1 MLVRRI
7 ARPLLAST
15 FVFGGID
22 TLRNPQSRVAGA
34 RPVVEK
40 VTAQA
45 DKQLPVQVPRDVEQW
60 VKIDAAVKVGAGT
73 LFSLGRLPRLSALTL
88 AATIVPTTL
97 AGHRFWEAEGT
108 AKQRAA
114 HPLPEE
120 PGAAGRSAAR
130 RRRHRG
136 QALGGLPR
144 SPRGE
149 EGHRIDGEEPR
160 AGPEARRQGAEEDR
174 EAPEEG
180 LEVRTAELTAPL
192 TPAAALRRIAF
203 LLERARE
210 PSYRVQAFRTAATV
224 VDGLSDDQ
232 LDLKIRTNTLKD
244 LKGVG
249 PKTAAVVVQAH
260 KGQVPE
266 YLTKLEEDLA
276 ELVPL
281 ADDVAE
287 FRAALKGD
295 LHLHSDW
302 SDGGSPIREMAEAA
316 MALGHEYIA
325 LTDHSPRLTVANGLS
340 AARLEQQ
347 LDVVAALNE
356 ELAPF
361 RILTGIECDINVDGS
376 LDQTD
381 ELLGRLDVVVAS
393 VHSDLRADSSAMTAR
408 MLAAVADPH
417 TDVLGHC
424 TGRLVIG
431 RRQRN
436 GTQRPRP
443 ESTFDAEAVFRA
455 CVEHGTAVEINSRP
469 ERLDPPRRL
478 LTLAVETGCEF
489 AIDTDAHA
497 PGQLDWQGNGCER
510 AVECGVPV
518 ERVVNTWDAERLLSW
533 TVT

>member
-1 MLVRRI
+1 M
-7 ARPLLAST
+7 
-15 FVFGGID
+15 
-22 TLRNPQSRVAGA
+22 
-34 RPVVEK
+34 
-40 VTAQA
+40 QA
-45 DKQLPVQVPRDVEQW
+45 
-60 VKIDAAVKVGAGT
+60 
-73 LFSLGRLPRLSALTL
+73 F
-88 AATIVPTTL
+88 
-97 AGHRFWEAEGT
+97 
-108 AKQRAA
+108 
-114 HPLPEE
+114 
-120 PGAAGRSAAR
+120 RSAAVVVD
-130 RRRHRG
+130 
-136 QALGGLPR
+136 AM
-144 SPRGE
+144 
-149 EGHRIDGEEPR
+149 D
-160 AGPEARRQGAEEDR
+160 D
-174 EAPEEG
+174 
-180 LEVRTAELTAPL
+180 AELE
-192 TPAAALRRIAF
+192 RR
-203 LLERARE
+203 
-210 PSYRVQAFRTAATV
+210 
-224 VDGLSDDQ
+224 
-232 LDLKIRTNTLKD
+232 IRTNTLKD
-244 LKGVG
+244 LKGIG
-249 PKTAAVVVQAH
+249 PKTAAVIVQAA
-260 KGQVPE
+260 KGQVPD
-266 YLTKLEEDLA
+266 YLAGLEEKFA

-287 FRAALKGD
+287 FRAALRGD
-295 LHLHSDW
+295 LHCHSDW

-316 MALGHEYIA
+316 IALGHEYLA
-325 LTDHSPRLTVANGLS
+325 LTDHSPRLTVANGLTPE
-340 AARLEQQ
+340 RLEQQ

-417 TDVLGHC
+417 TDILGHC

-443 ESTFDAEAVFRA
+443 ESTFDADAVFRA

-518 ERVVNTWDAERLLSW
+518 ERVVNTWDADRVLSW